1 MAGDRMR
8 KWYRKDAYSLGE
20 SSKAGTQPAPS
31 FCLKV
36 NTERKVRRRVRA
48 QGWRAVKDKEGRLP
62 SEEGGD
68 DVGEGARRRQ
78 PTLLLIPPVIC
89 GG

>member
-1 MAGDRMR
+1 MKMAGDRMR
-8 KWYRKDAYSLGE
+8 KWDGKDAYSLGE
-20 SSKAGTQPAPS
+20 SSKAGSQLAPP
-31 FCLKV
+31 FRLKV

-48 QGWRAVKDKEGRLP
+48 EGWRAVKDKEGRLLR
-62 SEEGGD
+62 G
-68 DVGEGARRRQ
+68 GARRRQ

>member
-8 KWYRKDAYSLGE
+8 KWYGKDACSLGE
-20 SSKAGTQPAPS
+20 SSEAGSQPAPP
-31 FCLKV
+31 FRLKE
-36 NTERKVRRRVRA
+36 NTKRKVRRRVRA
-48 QGWRAVKDKEGRLP
+48 EGWRAVKDKEGRLLR
-62 SEEGGD
+62 GGG